1 MYEEGIGGSYY
12 MSSENSPL
20 LAGKRAVV
28 TGAGRGIGR
37 SIALALAQAGANV
50 AVTARTSSEIEQ
62 LVAEIQELD
71 RKSMAVPCDVTDPG
85 QVTHM
90 ATTLIEGLGGV
101 DILVNNAGNAGSHK
115 FLNHP
120 DELWHRMLSVNLTSV
135 YYVTRAFTPKLI
147 EQRHGRIITI
157 ASIASRVGDR
167 YITAY
172 TAAKHGVLGLTRAL
186 AVELL
191 PYNITVNAICPGYVN
206 TPMTDASISNITAR
220 TGMSAEQARAALEKA
235 SPQNRLIEAEE
246 VASLAVFLA
255 QDISKG
261 ITGQGINLDGGGIM
275 S

>member
-1 MYEEGIGGSYY
+1 

-50 AVTARTSSEIEQ
+50 ALTARTSSEIEQ

-71 RKSMAVPCDVTDPG
+71 RKSMAVPCDETDPG

-120 DELWHRMLSVNLTSV
+120 DELWHHMLSINLTSV
-135 YYVTRAFTPKLI
+135 YYVTKAFIPTLMD
-147 EQRHGRIITI
+147 QRHGRIINI
-157 ASIASRVGDR
+157 ASIASRVGGS
-167 YITAY
+167 YIAAY

-186 AVELL
+186 AVELM

-206 TPMTDASISNITAR
+206 TPMTNESVSNIAAR
-220 TGMSAEQARAALEKA
+220 TGMAESKAREVLENS
-235 SPQNRLIEAEE
+235 SPQKRLIEPEE
-246 VASLAVFLA
+246 VAAIAVFLA
-255 QDISKG
+255 QDSNRG
-261 ITGQGINLDGGGIM
+261 ITGQAINIDGGGVM